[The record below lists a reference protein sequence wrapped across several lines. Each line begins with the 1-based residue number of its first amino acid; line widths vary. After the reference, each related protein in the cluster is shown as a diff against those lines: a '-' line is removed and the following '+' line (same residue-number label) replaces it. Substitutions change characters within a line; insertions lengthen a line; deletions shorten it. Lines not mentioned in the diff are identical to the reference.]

1 MCYWPRELLSTR
13 RAAGRGAPG
22 PPRLSGLF
30 ISPRSRSAP
39 RWGRGGLRRIKVSLD
54 RAGCYC
60 DSRQLKTH
68 RPGEAVPLPP
78 RYGPRPLSS
87 HSAVIMRVLS
97 NGLEARPGDAIGL
110 TTQRVFPS
118 INSSC
123 AEGHRHDLE
132 RQASCQGL
140 SEQIPCL
147 PTGLSLPGL
156 ALAGPEGACGGS
168 PGGMCL
174 LGAGQTGPGQVPR
187 PSQGT
192 SPAVE
197 GPLFPSRGEQQR
209 GPHVSPC
216 SQQSPPPGI
225 RSGGSRTR
233 REWAG
238 PLTTAWKPRAEGL
251 GQALRICIP
260 HEFPG
265 DAGGGYRCLSQAGHF
280 SRTCGF

>member
-54 RAGCYC
+54 RAGRYC

-123 AEGHRHDLE
+123 PEGHRHDLE

-156 ALAGPEGACGGS
+156 ALAGPREPVEEALGECAYLGRDRQAQDKCPDLPRGRPQPWRALCFLRGENSSGAHTCPRVLSSHLHLESARVALGLDVNGPDHSPQPGS
-168 PGGMCL
+168 PAQKGW
-174 LGAGQTGPGQVPR
+174 AR
-187 PSQGT
+187 P
-192 SPAVE
+192 
-197 GPLFPSRGEQQR
+197 
-209 GPHVSPC
+209 
-216 SQQSPPPGI
+216 
-225 RSGGSRTR
+225 
-233 REWAG
+233 
-238 PLTTAWKPRAEGL
+238 
-251 GQALRICIP
+251 
-260 HEFPG
+260 
-265 DAGGGYRCLSQAGHF
+265 
-280 SRTCGF
+280 